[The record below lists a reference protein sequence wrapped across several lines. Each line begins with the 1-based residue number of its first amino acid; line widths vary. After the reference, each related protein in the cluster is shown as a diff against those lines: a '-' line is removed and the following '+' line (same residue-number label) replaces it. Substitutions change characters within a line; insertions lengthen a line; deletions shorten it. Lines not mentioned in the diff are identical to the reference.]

1 MEVTK
6 KLAEFVHE
14 TKLDDLPAEAIE
26 KGKMCILDCLGCA
39 VGGVPE
45 DTSQMILDYIKQY
58 GGKPQA
64 SIIGCDFKT
73 DVNYAAL
80 ANGTIAHALDYDDYH
95 EETVIHA
102 TSTCLPAILA
112 VAESRKLSGLELL
125 RALILG
131 VEVGIRLGLGF
142 GRYHYELGWHSTAT
156 TGRFTA
162 AAGVASLLNMS
173 VDKIINAFGICGT
186 QASGVRQVFGTM
198 TKPLHAGKCAMD
210 GVLSAL
216 LAEKGFTSS
225 KEIIEGELGLF
236 SVLTETP
243 NEGIVLDG
251 LGPKYHLL
259 DICFKPYATC
269 A

>member
-1 MEVTK
+1 MKVTK
-6 KLAEFVHE
+6 KLAEFLHE
-14 TKLDDLPAEAIE
+14 TQLNDLPQEVIE
-26 KGKMCILDCLGCA
+26 KGKMCFLDWLGCA
-39 VGGVPE
+39 LGGVSE
-45 DTSQMILDYIKQY
+45 ETSKVIFDYVKEY
-58 GGKPQA
+58 EGKPHA
-64 SIIGCDFKT
+64 SIIGSVLKA

-80 ANGTIAHALDYDDYH
+80 ANGVIGHALDYDDYH
-95 EETVIHA
+95 EDTVIHA

-112 VAESRKLSGLELL
+112 VAERKRLGGLEVL

-131 VEVGIRLGLGF
+131 IEVCIRLGLGL

-156 TGRFTA
+156 TGRFA
-162 AAGVASLLNMS
+162 ATAGVANLLNMS
-173 VDKIINAFGICGT
+173 VNEIINAFGICGT

-251 LGPKYHLL
+251 LGTKYHLL